1 VVLNELIRISDFGV
15 RIDERITLEIK
26 PQKRIFVGLL
36 VFTCVI
42 LLVLIFLL
50 WYVPTV
56 GLRNIHPSLPLIF
69 SFGLALL
76 VFLML
81 SGGLLLVFTIV
92 RGKDI
97 FLSHKLR
104 GLVAKVL
111 FPLMILMGKVVGI
124 SKERV
129 RQSFVEL
136 NNHLIRSNSHRVR
149 PDKLLILLPHCI
161 QDFDCEIK
169 ITGNIRNCRGCG
181 KCEIKDLIELSDQYH
196 LKIAVATGGTL
207 ARRIVLENRPE
218 AIVAVA
224 CEVDL
229 TTGIQD
235 AYPIPVIGILNERP
249 NGPCINTKADIEKVK
264 RAIRDFVEGP
274 QPSGRSEK
282 QKIDPPKPSDRP
294 MANFPT
300 DHS

>member
-1 VVLNELIRISDFGV
+1 M
-15 RIDERITLEIK
+15 DERVPLQIK

-42 LLVLIFLL
+42 LLFLTLLL
-50 WYVPTV
+50 WYVPMV
-56 GLRNIHPSLPLIF
+56 GLRNIHSSLPLIF
-69 SFGLALL
+69 SFALAIFVLL
-76 VFLML
+76 MI

-136 NNHLIRSNSHRVR
+136 NNHLIRSNGHRVR
-149 PDKLLILLPHCI
+149 PDRLLILLPHCI

-207 ARRIVLENRPE
+207 ARRIVSENRPE

-224 CEVDL
+224 CELDL

-249 NGPCINTKADIEKVK
+249 NGPCINTKADINRVR
-264 RAIRDFVEGP
+264 RAILDFLEGA

-282 QKIDPPKPSDRP
+282 RKIHSPKPSESP
-294 MANFPT
+294 MGNLPT

>member
-1 VVLNELIRISDFGV
+1 M
-15 RIDERITLEIK
+15 LEIK
-26 PQKRIFVGLL
+26 PKKRIFIGLL

-42 LLVLIFLL
+42 LLILTFLV
-50 WYVPTV
+50 WYVPMV
-56 GLRNIHPSLPLIF
+56 GLRNIHSSLPLIF
-69 SFGLALL
+69 SLVLAFC
-76 VFLML
+76 VFLMI

-92 RGKDI
+92 RGRDI

-111 FPLMILMGKVVGI
+111 FPLMLLMGKVAGI
-124 SKERV
+124 SKEKV

-161 QDFDCEIK
+161 QDFDCDIK

-224 CEVDL
+224 CELDL

-249 NGPCINTKADIEKVK
+249 HGPCINTKADIHKVR
-264 RAIRDFVEGP
+264 RAILDFVEGP
-274 QPSGRSEK
+274 PSSVRSK
-282 QKIDPPKPSDRP
+282 KSNLKSAYSDEGDMEHP
-294 MANFPT
+294 PT

>member
-1 VVLNELIRISDFGV
+1 MM
-15 RIDERITLEIK
+15 LEIK
-26 PQKRIFVGLL
+26 PKKRIFVGLL

-42 LLVLIFLL
+42 LLILTFLV
-50 WYVPTV
+50 WYVPMV
-56 GLRNIHPSLPLIF
+56 GLRNIHSSLPLIF
-69 SFGLALL
+69 SFVLAFCVLL
-76 VFLML
+76 MI

-92 RGKDI
+92 RGRDI

-111 FPLMILMGKVVGI
+111 FPLMLLMGKVVGI

-149 PDKLLILLPHCI
+149 PERLLILLPHCI

-224 CEVDL
+224 CELDL

-249 NGPCINTKADIEKVK
+249 NGPCINTKADINKVR
-264 RAIRDFVEGP
+264 RAILDFVEGP
-274 QPSGRSEK
+274 PPSGRLKKSNL
-282 QKIDPPKPSDRP
+282 DS
-294 MANFPT
+294 ANLDDEGRKHPLA

>member
-1 VVLNELIRISDFGV
+1 MRLPISDIWIPESV
-15 RIDERITLEIK
+15 TLEIK
-26 PQKRIFVGLL
+26 PKKRIFVGLL
-36 VFTCVI
+36 VFTCI
-42 LLVLIFLL
+42 LLLLLIFLL
-50 WYVPTV
+50 WYVPMV

-69 SFGLALL
+69 SFALACLA
-76 VFLML
+76 FLMI

-111 FPLMILMGKVVGI
+111 FPLMILMGRIVGI

-161 QDFDCEIK
+161 QNFECEIK

-224 CEVDL
+224 CELDL

-249 NGPCINTKADIEKVK
+249 NGPCINTKADIEKVR
-264 RAIRDFVEGP
+264 RAILDFVEGP
-274 QPSGRSEK
+274 QTSGRSEK
-282 QKIDPPKPSDRP
+282 LKLDSPHSSDRP
-294 MANFPT
+294 ARNALT